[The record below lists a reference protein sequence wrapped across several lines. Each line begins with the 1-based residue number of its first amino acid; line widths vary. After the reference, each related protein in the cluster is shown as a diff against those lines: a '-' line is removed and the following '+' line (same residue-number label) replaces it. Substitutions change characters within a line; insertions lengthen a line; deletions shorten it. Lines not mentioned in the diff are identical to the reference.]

1 MHIRRP
7 SASLVV
13 ATVAVVVAG
22 SGSAVA
28 AGLITSAK
36 IQNGTIQLVDIS
48 AKAKKS
54 LKGAKGPAGAA
65 GHNGANG
72 TNGTNG
78 APGAAGA
85 PGSALA
91 YARVTWYLP
100 TTTHPGF
107 VPGYTKGFT
116 DVTRT
121 SSGRYCL
128 TPEAGLDLAN
138 KPVLVSL
145 DWAQTVDPVG
155 NASAS
160 WLTAA
165 PECPAPKIGVE
176 TMRIPHTGGD
186 AVIDD
191 QTSFTIMVP

>member
-36 IQNGTIQLVDIS
+36 IQNGSIQLVDIS

-54 LKGAKGPAGAA
+54 LKGARGPAGAA
-65 GHNGANG
+65 GHNG

-78 APGAAGA
+78 APGAPGA

-91 YARVTWYLP
+91 YARVTWYLQA
-100 TTTHPGF
+100 TQHPGF
-107 VPGYTKGFT
+107 VPGYTKGFS

-121 SSGRYCL
+121 SEGRYCL
-128 TPEAGLDLAN
+128 TPSPGVDLTN
-138 KPVLVSL
+138 KPVFLTV
-145 DWAQTVDPVG
+145 DWSQTIDPVG
-155 NASAS
+155 NASAT
-160 WLTAA
+160 WLTDQA
-165 PECPAPKIGVE
+165 ECPAPKIGVE
-176 TMRIPHTGGD
+176 TMRIPSAGGN
-186 AVIDD
+186 AVVDNG
-191 QTSFTIMVP
+191 TSFTIMVP

>member
-28 AGLITSAK
+28 AGLITSAR
-36 IQNGTIQLVDIS
+36 IQNGSIQLVDIS

-54 LKGAKGPAGAA
+54 LNGAKGPAGPAGAA
-65 GHNGANG
+65 GHNG

-78 APGAAGA
+78 AAGA
-85 PGSALA
+85 PGAPGTALA

-100 TTTHPGF
+100 STTQPGF
-107 VPGYTKGFT
+107 IPGYTKGFT
-116 DVTRT
+116 AVERT
-121 SSGRYCL
+121 SAGRYCL
-128 TPEAGLDLAN
+128 TPEAGVDLTN
-138 KPVLVSL
+138 KPVFLTV

-165 PECPAPKIGVE
+165 LECPAPKIAVE
-176 TMRIPHTGGD
+176 TMRIPDGGGAA
-186 AVIDD
+186 AVDNG
-191 QTSFTIMVP
+191 TSFTIMVP